1 MSAVEHVDVLIV
13 GAGLSGIG
21 TAHHLR
27 DAFPQ
32 RTFAILEARD
42 AIGGT
47 WDLFRYP
54 GVRSDSDMHTLGYRF
69 RPWTDAK
76 SIADGAS
83 ILDYIRATAADG
95 GIDEHIRFGHRVV
108 AAEWSST
115 TASWAVEADVHGRS
129 VVLTCSFLVMC
140 SGYYSYEQGFTPV
153 LPGVDV
159 FTGAVVHPQQWPV
172 DLDCTGKR
180 VVIIGSGATAVT
192 LVPALATSAAHVT
205 MLQRSPTYIM
215 SVPAQDVIAN
225 RLRGVLGE
233 RASYAVTRWKNVLMA
248 WGIFELSRRRPAVVK
263 KMVRKNLVDSL
274 PAGYDI
280 DTHFTPSY
288 QPWDQRLCAAPDGDL
303 FAALSTDRA
312 EVVTD
317 TIDTFT
323 PAGIALTSGRQLEA
337 DVVVTAT
344 GLDLLFFGGATIRV
358 DGVEVPTAN
367 EFAYKGL
374 MLSNLPNF
382 VYTLGYTNSS
392 WTLKADLVSQFLCRL
407 LGYMDEHGHDSCV
420 PVPDDP
426 NMARRP
432 LFDFSA
438 GYVQRA
444 IDRMPSSGSI
454 APWRQSM
461 NYLRDVVT
469 MRHGAIDDGIL
480 RFGRRR
486 SSAPVAGPSRRETTP
501 A

>member
-21 TAHHLR
+21 AAHHVR
-27 DAFPQ
+27 EAFPK
-32 RTFAILEARD
+32 RTFAILESRD

-83 ILDYIRATAADG
+83 ILDYIRATAAES
-95 GIDEHIRFGHRVV
+95 GIDQHIRFGHRVV
-108 AAEWSST
+108 AADWSSD
-115 TASWAVEADVHGRS
+115 TATWTVHAAVDGRET
-129 VVLTCSFLVMC
+129 LMTCSFLVMC

-153 LPGVDV
+153 LPGIDA
-159 FTGAVVHPQQWPV
+159 FTGTVVHPQQWPA
-172 DLDCTGKR
+172 DLDVTGQR
-180 VVIIGSGATAVT
+180 VVVIGSGATAVT
-192 LVPALATSAAHVT
+192 LVPALATTAAHVT

-215 SVPAQDVIAN
+215 TVPARDAIAN
-225 RLRGVLGE
+225 RLRTILGE
-233 RASYAVTRWKNVLMA
+233 RASYVVTRWKNVLTS
-248 WGIFELSRRRPAVVK
+248 WGIFELSRRRPEVVK
-263 KMVRKNLVDSL
+263 NMVRKNLLDSL
-274 PAGYDI
+274 PEGYDI

-303 FAALSTDRA
+303 FATLSTGRA

-317 TIDTFT
+317 TIATMT
-323 PAGIALTSGRQLEA
+323 PSGITLTSGRTLDA

-374 MLSNLPNF
+374 MLSNIPNF

-407 LGYMDEHGHDSCV
+407 LGYMDERGYDSCM

-426 NMARRP
+426 AMARRP
-432 LFDFSA
+432 LFDFDA
-438 GYVQRA
+438 GYVKRA
-444 IDRMPSSGSI
+444 LDRMPSSGPA
-454 APWRQSM
+454 APWSQSM
-461 NYLRDVVT
+461 NYLRDVVA
-469 MRHGAIDDGIL
+469 MRHGAIDDGVL

-486 SSAPVAGPSRRETTP
+486 PSASVAAPGDRERTS